1 MTATLR
7 DDFARADNTADLG
20 SDWRVESGSIQ
31 VAKEAATQAVGFV
44 SPARAAHLTPL
55 DKPDQQVAAWVRIAV
70 DTGSPWVEVFVRG
83 KEDVAGSPFDT
94 SNLYAVRLTR
104 DSDGDTLTIQKLNAG
119 VYKKLGTIDVTLGSP
134 KDSLFP
140 IAIGIQDA
148 GGFNEIFAYFSDLD
162 TPRFSI
168 IDRTVPLWKTVG
180 LVGFAVFEG
189 AGAGAPVTAVD
200 RFEATILDVEE
211 KDQIEKEAPIKWTLK
226 EIRENAQFRLDQG
239 GVSNVNSSQMDDF
252 INFAEQ
258 QFVLEAGDMHWQ
270 KRLFPITTQ
279 KLNRFIHLPRRASEE
294 IISIDDITNGV
305 TLLEVDLR
313 ELSLRTDGNRRTSSG
328 TPDVYAKAGMGVGD
342 RQRLELFPKPS
353 GEFALEI
360 FARAIPGH
368 MVDDSDHPMIPQR
381 FVEALIHG
389 ALIRGGMLTGNDK
402 LLSWHQAQWNR
413 FVQGAKDANRRG
425 SATVFHS
432 QRSIPVLRQAPRTRK
447 DQLGSRFF

>member
-1 MTATLR
+1 MTVTLR
-7 DDFARADNTADLG
+7 DDFARADNTVDLG
-20 SDWRVESGSIQ
+20 SAWRVESGSIQ
-31 VAKEAATQAVGFV
+31 IFKEAATQVIGFV
-44 SPARAAHLTPL
+44 SPARAVHLTPL

-70 DTGSPWVEVFVRG
+70 EAGSPWVEVFARG
-83 KEDVAGSPFDT
+83 KEEVVGSPFDT
-94 SNLYAVRLTR
+94 ANLYAVRLTR

-119 VYKKLGTIDVTLGSP
+119 VYTKLGTIDVTLGSP

-168 IDRTVPLWKTVG
+168 IDRTVPLWKTAG

-189 AGAGAPVTAVD
+189 AGAGAPVTAVE

-226 EIRENAQFRLDQG
+226 ALRESAQFRLDQG
-239 GVSNVNSSQMDDF
+239 GTSNVSSSAMDDF
-252 INFAEQ
+252 LNFSEQ
-258 QFVLEAGDMHWQ
+258 QFVLEVGDAHWQ
-270 KRLFPITTQ
+270 KRRFPLVTQ
-279 KLNRFIHLPRRASEE
+279 KLSRFIYLPRRASEE
-294 IISIDDITNGV
+294 IISVDDLTNGI

-313 ELSLRTDGNRRTSSG
+313 ELALRTDGRRSTSSG
-328 TPDVYAKAGMGVGD
+328 VPDVYAKTGMGSGD
-342 RQRLELFPKPS
+342 RIRLELFPRPS
-353 GEFALEI
+353 GEFDMEI
-360 FARAIPGH
+360 FARAIPGM

-413 FVQGAKDANRRG
+413 FIQGAKDANRRG
-425 SATVFHS
+425 SPTVFHA
-432 QRSIPVLRQAPRTRK
+432 QRSIPVLRQAPRTRR
-447 DQLGSRFF
+447 DQLGGRFF